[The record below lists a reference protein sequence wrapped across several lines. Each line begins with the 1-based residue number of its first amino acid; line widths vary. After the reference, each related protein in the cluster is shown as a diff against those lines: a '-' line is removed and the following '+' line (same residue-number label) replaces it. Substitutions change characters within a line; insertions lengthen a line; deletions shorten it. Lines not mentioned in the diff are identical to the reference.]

1 MGSLGVILMAAG
13 QGKRMRSNLPKVLHP
28 LGGAPLISYPL
39 RVCRSLNPERVV
51 VVVGH
56 GAEQVKQ
63 ACKNEKV
70 IWVLQ
75 KEQLGTGH
83 AVRCTRKNLGRFS
96 GDLLILSGDV
106 PFITKDSLT
115 ALLRQHRDHE
125 STVSLMTAC

>member
-13 QGKRMRSNLPKVLHP
+13 LGKRMWSDLPKVLHP

-56 GAEQVKQ
+56 GAEQVRQ
-63 ACKNEKV
+63 ACDNEKA

-83 AVRCTRKNLGRFS
+83 AVQCTRNTLGRFS
-96 GDLLILSGDV
+96 GEVLMLSGDN
-106 PFITKDSLT
+106 PFITKDS
-115 ALLRQHRDHE
+115 
-125 STVSLMTAC
+125 